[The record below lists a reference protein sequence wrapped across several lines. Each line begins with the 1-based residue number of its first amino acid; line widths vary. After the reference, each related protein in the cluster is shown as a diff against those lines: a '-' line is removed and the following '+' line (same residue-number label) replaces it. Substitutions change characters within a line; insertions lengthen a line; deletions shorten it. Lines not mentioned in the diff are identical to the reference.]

1 MLCLGVTI
9 ERKELSLRSI
19 QVHFKIWRPKKKKQ
33 KGGKNQSLAEGVW
46 RWTCRSV
53 GHAMPNEKLKAA
65 YTRRSLRPHTRVA

>member
-1 MLCLGVTI
+1 MPRRHDREEEAQSREHPGPLQDL
-9 ERKELSLRSI
+9 EA
-19 QVHFKIWRPKKKKQ
+19 KKKKKK

-65 YTRRSLRPHTRVA
+65 YTSSSLRPHALVA

>member
-9 ERKELSLRSI
+9 ERKKLSLGSI

-33 KGGKNQSLAEGVW
+33 KREKNQSLAEGVW

-53 GHAMPNEKLKAA
+53 GHAMPNEKLQAA
-65 YTRRSLRPHTRVA
+65 YTSSSLRPHTLVA